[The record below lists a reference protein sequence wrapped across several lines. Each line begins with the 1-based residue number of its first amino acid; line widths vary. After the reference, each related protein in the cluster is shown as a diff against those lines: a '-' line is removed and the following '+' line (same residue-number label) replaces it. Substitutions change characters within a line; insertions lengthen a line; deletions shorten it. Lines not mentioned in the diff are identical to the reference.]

1 MKKYILLAVFLV
13 AVVASSQAQTE
24 KRSLRDERR
33 RIAQGIRSGQITKA
47 EALVLRKQAKDV
59 RRTKAIAVADGVV
72 TPQERGA
79 ISRQDRQLDRTI
91 RRTKHNKRTRG

>member
-1 MKKYILLAVFLV
+1 MKKSILLLAVLV
-13 AVVASSQAQTE
+13 ALTVSAKAQTE

-59 RRTKAIAVADGVV
+59 RRTKAIAKADGVV

-79 ISRQDRQLDRTI
+79 IARQDRQLDRTI

>member
-1 MKKYILLAVFLV
+1 MKKYILLAVVMV
-13 AVVASSQAQTE
+13 AIAASSNAQTE
-24 KRSLRDERR
+24 KRSLRDESR
-33 RIAQGIRSGQITKA
+33 RIAQGIRSGQITKT

-79 ISRQDRQLDRTI
+79 IARQDRQLDRTI
-91 RRTKHNKRTRG
+91 RRTKHNKRTR

>member
-1 MKKYILLAVFLV
+1 MKKSILLFAVLV
-13 AVVASSQAQTE
+13 ALTVSAKAQTE

-59 RRTKAIAVADGVV
+59 RRTKAIAKADGVV

-79 ISRQDRQLDRTI
+79 IARQDRQLDRTI
-91 RRTKHNKRTRG
+91 RRTKHNKRTR